1 MLPPILNYT
10 DKFIIEYGD
19 SVSCRLEIRRILVP
33 YDSSAFSENALDYAV
48 YLANMIFKSNPKG
61 QIIRIIILHV
71 IQELPI
77 TKSVL
82 DKMTSMYEDEKP
94 SLDKC
99 ITSIYQEIRNLIEVD
114 IEKKNQKY
122 RSIDGISIEPI
133 IIYGD
138 PSNQIVKFA
147 NENRVDMIVIGSNG
161 LQGIAKIKGLGSV
174 SRKVSENVE
183 CPLVIIR

>member
-1 MLPPILNYT
+1 M
-10 DKFIIEYGD
+10 
-19 SVSCRLEIRRILVP
+19 EIRRILVP
-33 YDSSAFSENALDYAV
+33 YDSSEYSENALDYAV
-48 YLANMIFKSNPKG
+48 YLANTIFKSNPKG

-71 IQELPI
+71 IQELPL

-82 DKMTSMYEDEKP
+82 DKMTSMYKDENP

-99 ITSIYQEIRNLIEVD
+99 ITSIYQEIRNLIEED
-114 IEKKNQKY
+114 IEKKKQKY
-122 RSIDGISIEPI
+122 RSIEGISIESI

-147 NENRVDMIVIGSNG
+147 NKNRVDMIVIGSNG